1 MAGRE
6 HETPAGG
13 GYGRLRASDADRE
26 QVIDVIKAAFVD
38 GRVTKDEF
46 DARVSQTLLSRTYAE
61 LAVLTADL
69 PVRLARP
76 ARPVRIAPSRPAPAR
91 ELAPACA
98 SITPGDRVVMGTA
111 TLAVLALVAA
121 LFAGNPV
128 AGMLM
133 LVAVGSAVGT
143 LYLIASLS
151 LCPSAGATGPGA
163 AAALRRSGS
172 RARPARLRAWR

>member
-13 GYGRLRASDADRE
+13 GSGRLRASDADRE
-26 QVIDVIKAAFVD
+26 QVIDMIKAAFVD
-38 GRVTKDEF
+38 GRVTKDEL
-46 DARVSQTLLSRTYAE
+46 DTRVSQTLLSRTYAE
-61 LAVLTADL
+61 LAVVTADL
-69 PVRLARP
+69 PARLARP
-76 ARPVRIAPSRPAPAR
+76 GRPVRVAPSRPASAR
-91 ELAPACA
+91 DPAPAGVT
-98 SITPGDRVVMGTA
+98 ITPGDRVVMGTA

-143 LYLIASLS
+143 LYLIASLA
-151 LCPSAGATGPGA
+151 LCPAAGSTGPGG
-163 AAALRRSGS
+163 RRS
-172 RARPARLRAWR
+172 PC

>member
-13 GYGRLRASDADRE
+13 GHGRLRASDADRE

-61 LAVLTADL
+61 LAVVTADL
-69 PVRLARP
+69 PAWLARP
-76 ARPVRIAPSRPAPAR
+76 GRPGRPGRPVRIAPSRPAPAR
-91 ELAPACA
+91 DLAPAGA
-98 SITPGDRVVMGTA
+98 NITPGDRVVMGTA

-121 LFAGNPV
+121 LFTGNPV

-133 LVAVGSAVGT
+133 LVSVGSAVGT

-151 LCPSAGATGPGA
+151 LCPSTGATGRGG
-163 AAALRRSGS
+163 RR
-172 RARPARLRAWR
+172 RPC